1 MVGLKQQTFP
11 VGLEST
17 WEEYLTL
24 QNIQKYFSHAGFN
37 LCAVTCTLIAKWIHN
52 TNYLLTA
59 SNEHRIIHSEG
70 FLWNLES
77 DMD

>member
-11 VGLEST
+11 VGLKPI

-37 LCAVTCTLIAKWIHN
+37 LCAVIIGTLATQREVN
-52 TNYLLTA
+52 
-59 SNEHRIIHSEG
+59 S
-70 FLWNLES
+70 
-77 DMD
+77 